1 MREDPPEKI
10 NLVPDRW
17 HIRHVGRL
25 GDGRMFFIARQL
37 LSIPPATMDFA
48 CTFIFD
54 DDGRLIE
61 HAIEEIG
68 VRGQYAHGHSDAVMA
83 RHLSRVL
90 GIRRSAIKIRLFTVR
105 HQNAD
110 FGMIPRRIDDGSWRV
125 EFMPGNT
132 LSFFPPWEAGG
143 YDT

>member
-1 MREDPPEKI
+1 
-10 NLVPDRW
+10 
-17 HIRHVGRL
+17 
-25 GDGRMFFIARQL
+25 
-37 LSIPPATMDFA
+37 
-48 CTFIFD
+48 
-54 DDGRLIE
+54 
-61 HAIEEIG
+61 
-68 VRGQYAHGHSDAVMA
+68 MA